1 LKKLLLFL
9 VVVSFFGCK
18 KKQQIL
24 ENFDFGS
31 TENAVYSNHYFKMHV
46 PFDDSWYV
54 KSQEEMKEIA
64 KVGKELIESD
74 SYKRALEASEINN
87 AYLFTL
93 FKYGPDDLFA
103 YNPSLSIVAEN
114 TKMYPHVKR
123 GRTYLQEVQKALSLT
138 TVSYEFDMI
147 DEEFIIGKYSFDMMN
162 VTLDYLG
169 LDIKQQYYTTI
180 SKGFSLSIILS
191 YTTETQKAK
200 LESMLN
206 TIVFSEGLSKT
217 KNYTIL

>member
-1 LKKLLLFL
+1 
-9 VVVSFFGCK
+9 
-18 KKQQIL
+18 
-24 ENFDFGS
+24 
-31 TENAVYSNHYFKMHV
+31 
-46 PFDDSWYV
+46 
-54 KSQEEMKEIA
+54 
-64 KVGKELIESD
+64 
-74 SYKRALEASEINN
+74 
-87 AYLFTL
+87 
-93 FKYGPDDLFA
+93 
-103 YNPSLSIVAEN
+103 
-114 TKMYPHVKR
+114 MYPHVKR